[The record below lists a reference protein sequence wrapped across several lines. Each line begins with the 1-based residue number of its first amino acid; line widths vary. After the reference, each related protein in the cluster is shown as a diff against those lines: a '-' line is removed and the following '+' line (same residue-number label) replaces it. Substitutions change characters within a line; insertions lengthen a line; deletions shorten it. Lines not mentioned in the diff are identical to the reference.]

1 MILKCLDY
9 CYRKHTYTSTLY
21 RTCTLHHQQEQ
32 IRMIHNSRKRGCI
45 CVCYTV
51 TGCIQLYSSH
61 DPMGLTPPRL
71 SGISIIFLGD
81 APLGAWGDFLG
92 AISVSRLCF
101 VLFYLLF
108 FFLSLIQNPLVVPL
122 IGLLFCCCL
131 CKCVGVSG

>member
-1 MILKCLDY
+1 
-9 CYRKHTYTSTLY
+9 
-21 RTCTLHHQQEQ
+21 
-32 IRMIHNSRKRGCI
+32 MIHNSRKRGCI

-92 AISVSRLCF
+92 AISVIQTF
-101 VLFYLLF
+101 VVLF
-108 FFLSLIQNPLVVPL
+108 FFFCLVLSW
-122 IGLLFCCCL
+122 
-131 CKCVGVSG
+131 